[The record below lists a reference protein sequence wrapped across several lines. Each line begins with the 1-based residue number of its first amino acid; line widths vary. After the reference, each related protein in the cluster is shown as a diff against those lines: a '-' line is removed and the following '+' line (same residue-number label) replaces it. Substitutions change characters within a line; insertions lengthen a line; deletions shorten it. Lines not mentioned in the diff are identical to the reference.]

1 MNCISARQIG
11 RARGWSRLPLAAVG
25 ALLLAGSPQEPAAGQ
40 ATGPLT
46 YSAMYTVTPVPA
58 EGRVDVE
65 FEVRQQDALLR
76 KLRFEPGPRVS
87 AVRASRGDVE
97 SRNGHLT
104 WHVPRT
110 GGKLTWQVAVPHRR
124 NGDGYDAWLGDEWG
138 LFRAEDIMP
147 RAATTTLR
155 GAVSRTGMT
164 FRLPRRWSVETQYFD
179 DQGVFRIAKPERRFD
194 QPSGWIVMGRIG
206 VRRETIAGIRV
217 AVAGP
222 VGHSVRR
229 MDILALLNWT
239 LPELSR
245 LLPELPERLTIVS
258 AGDPM
263 WRGGLSA
270 PLSIYLHA
278 DRPLISENA
287 TSTLLHEIMHL
298 ALGLD
303 SASGADWVIEGLAEY
318 YSLELLRR
326 SGSITRERYQV
337 ARKDLARWAQEAEVL
352 CTDVSSG
359 ATTALAVVVLTDLD
373 AELRR
378 ATAGKA
384 TLDDVTRA
392 LRDAGDKVDLD
403 GLSAAAAALTG
414 KKPDVLHGK
423 PLPGCRTMAAD
434 D

>member
-1 MNCISARQIG
+1 MNCISARRIDRRRG
-11 RARGWSRLPLAAVG
+11 RTRFHPSAPGL
-25 ALLLAGSPQEPAAGQ
+25 LLLAFTLQGPAASET
-40 ATGPLT
+40 AESLH
-46 YSAMYTVTPVPA
+46 YAALYTVTPVPA
-58 EGRVDVE
+58 EGRVDVQ

-76 KLRFEPGPRVS
+76 ELRFEPGPRVS
-87 AVRASRGDVE
+87 AIRATRGELE
-97 SRNGHLT
+97 SRDGQLT
-104 WHVPRT
+104 WHVPRS
-110 GGKLTWQVAVPHRR
+110 GGTLTWQVAVPHRR
-124 NGDGYDAWLGDEWG
+124 NGAGYDAWLGADWG
-138 LFRAEDIMP
+138 LFRAEDIIP

-155 GAVSRTGMT
+155 GAVSRTEMQ

-179 DQGVFRIAKPERRFD
+179 DDGIFRITKPERRFD

-239 LPELSR
+239 LPELAR
-245 LLPELPERLTIVS
+245 LLPELPERLTVVS

-270 PLSIYLHA
+270 PRSIYLHA

-303 SASGADWVIEGLAEY
+303 SAAGGDWIIEGLAEY

-326 SGSITRERYQV
+326 SGSITRDRYLA
-337 ARKDLARWAQEAEVL
+337 AREDLARWAEEAKVL
-352 CTDVSSG
+352 CTDSASG
-359 ATTALAVVVLTDLD
+359 ATTALAVVVLAALD

-378 ATAGKA
+378 ATSGKA
-384 TLDDVTRA
+384 TLDNVTRA
-392 LRDAGDKVDLD
+392 LRQAGDDVDLAR
-403 GLSAAAAALTG
+403 LSAAASAITG
-414 KKPDVLHGK
+414 AKPDALHGK
-423 PLPGCRTMAAD
+423 QLPGCRTMAAD